1 MEGVSLLVILAWVTL
16 SAQIFLKLW
25 SFFEVWTF
33 YVTPNSILTVEL
45 QIIAISLYMTYQFKR
60 NPNTIPV

>member
-1 MEGVSLLVILAWVTL
+1 MEGVSLLEILIWVTL
-16 SAQIFLKLW
+16 SVQIFLKLW
-25 SFFEVWTF
+25 SFFDYGHF
-33 YVTPNSILTVEL
+33 MSRPTVEL

>member
-1 MEGVSLLVILAWVTL
+1 MEGVTLLEILIWVTL

-33 YVTPNSILTVEL
+33 YVTAMNGGKRFVFIYAFIVEL
-45 QIIAISLYMTYQFKR
+45 
-60 NPNTIPV
+60 